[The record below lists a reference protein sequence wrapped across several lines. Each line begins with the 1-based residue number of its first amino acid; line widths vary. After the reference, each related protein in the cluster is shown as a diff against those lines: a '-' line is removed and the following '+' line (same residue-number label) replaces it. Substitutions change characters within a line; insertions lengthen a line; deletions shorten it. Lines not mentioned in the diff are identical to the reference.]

1 MPPHFAHDAKYL
13 RRRAARV
20 LVLTAN
26 AKDREVRAILQRLV
40 GDYELLAQLAEHRA
54 EHRAEPKH
62 RPREAATLSPAEC
75 SEHAEKCRSLATHM
89 GNIENTRELEEI
101 AAEWKLLADDPP

>member
-40 GDYELLAQLAEHRA
+40 GDYELLAQIA

-62 RPREAATLSPAEC
+62 RPKKAAKLTPAEC
-75 SEHAEKCRSLATHM
+75 GEHAEKCRSLAPHM
-89 GNIENTRELEEI
+89 GSIENTRELEEI